1 MKIDRTVASMLAA
14 AGFVLARKNRH
25 WVYKRG
31 SDTITVART
40 PRSGDNQI
48 AWVRQEIARRDR
60 AQAA

>member
-1 MKIDRTVASMLAA
+1 MLAA

-40 PRSGDNQI
+40 PRSGENQI

-60 AQAA
+60 AAA